1 MENMA
6 LEFPGFHPFPS
17 FFRRSEPF
25 RGTGGQIAICLGI
38 FSSVK
43 SLSPGQFYIDPLQ
56 PSKNVWQIL
65 AGLYLPANDI

>member
-38 FSSVK
+38 F
-43 SLSPGQFYIDPLQ
+43 FR
-56 PSKNVWQIL
+56 
-65 AGLYLPANDI
+65 